1 MTKRLKQG
9 RKRKEVK
16 RQSRNTTTYR
26 VKTDPSPLIR
36 KIGTNLDPELMVLIS
51 TESLST
57 TATITTDKMPP

>member
-1 MTKRLKQG
+1 M
-9 RKRKEVK
+9 
-16 RQSRNTTTYR
+16 YR